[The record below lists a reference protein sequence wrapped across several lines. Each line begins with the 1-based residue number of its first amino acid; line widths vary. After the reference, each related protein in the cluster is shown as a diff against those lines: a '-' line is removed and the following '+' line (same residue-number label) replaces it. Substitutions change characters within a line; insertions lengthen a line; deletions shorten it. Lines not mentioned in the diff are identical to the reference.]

1 MKGIKI
7 PCSEEVDS
15 HMQII
20 QRKKQSETDLV
31 IIQPTTKTR
40 AKTFDLVLTAILSTL
55 VLVSTVFINIKLP
68 IGQGGLIHL
77 GTGALFIVAIL
88 FGPKKGAL
96 AGAIGMGLFDIFG
109 GWIIW
114 APTTIVARALQGYI
128 VGKIAWSNGHRGD
141 SVRLNIL
148 AAVASTP
155 VMLAVYYIG
164 QGIMYNNWVA
174 PLASIPGDL
183 IQSAVGLLIAIP
195 LCLAL
200 KKTPFFQKKF

>member
-1 MKGIKI
+1 
-7 PCSEEVDS
+7 
-15 HMQII
+15 MQTV
-20 QRKKQSETDLV
+20 QHQTSTQLR
-31 IIQPTTKTR
+31 TKTM
-40 AKTFDLVLTAILSTL
+40 DLVLTAILSTI

-77 GTGALFIVAIL
+77 GTGALFIAAIL

-114 APTTIVARALQGYI
+114 APTTIIARALQGYI

-141 SVRLNIL
+141 NSKLNIL
-148 AAVASTP
+148 AGVASTP

-164 QGIMYNNWVA
+164 QAIMYNNWAA
-174 PLASIPGDL
+174 PLASVPGDL

-195 LCLAL
+195 LCITL
-200 KKTPFFQKKF
+200 KKTPFFRNRF

>member
-1 MKGIKI
+1 
-7 PCSEEVDS
+7 
-15 HMQII
+15 MQII

-155 VMLAVYYIG
+155 GMLAVYYIG

>member
-1 MKGIKI
+1 
-7 PCSEEVDS
+7 
-15 HMQII
+15 MQII

-183 IQSAVGLLIAIP
+183 IQSVVGLLIAIP